1 MTEPVQPREARHW
14 IGGAWTGS
22 DAARFDSTAPATG
35 QFLGTAPAGGRAEA
49 VASIEAARRAF
60 ERTPW
65 RDSPRVRAAALL
77 EMATRLEADGK
88 QLAALL
94 NAENGKLLRECA
106 GEVDG
111 AASELRYYAGVAR
124 LGAGRVIE
132 PAPGIR
138 SLVVHEAAGVVA
150 IIVPWNA
157 PLILFVR
164 SLAPALA
171 AGCAVVV
178 KAAPQTALFMHRVAE
193 RMAEV
198 AALPPGILNIV
209 FEEGHEVAQEFV
221 RSPEVD
227 VLSYTGSTAVG
238 KRIMADAAPSLK
250 RLSLELG
257 GKAPCIVCDDADL
270 DVAIPQI
277 LAAGTILS
285 GQQCTAATRILVQRH
300 VAPAFKEAMSR
311 AIKAFR
317 VGPGHLPG
325 SDMGAVIDLANR
337 DRILRLIDEV
347 GERHRVVVRGGKVE
361 GMAENGA
368 FVSPTLVEVE
378 DPRSDVVQKEH
389 FAPLMTLEVFDS
401 DRDGVDL
408 ANATRFGL
416 GSSVWTRDHARAH
429 RMAREVRCGTVWI
442 NAHNKLFA
450 EAETG
455 GYRESGFGRLH
466 GLEGMN
472 DFMQTKHVY
481 EEIGGL

>member
-1 MTEPVQPREARHW
+1 MTQAVQPREARHW

-22 DAARFDSTAPATG
+22 DAGRFGSTAPATG
-35 QFLGTAPAGGRAEA
+35 EFLGTAPAGGRAEA
-49 VASIEAARRAF
+49 LASIEAARASF
-60 ERTPW
+60 ERTAW

-77 EMATRLEADGK
+77 EMAACLEADRE

-157 PLILFVR
+157 PLILFAR

-198 AALPPGILNIV
+198 AALPPGIVNMV

-270 DVAIPQI
+270 DLAIPQI

-285 GQQCTAATRILVQRH
+285 GQQCTAATRILVQRK
-300 VAPAFKEAMSR
+300 VAPAFKDAMSR

-317 VGPGHLPG
+317 VGPGHLPN

-347 GERHRVVVRGGKVE
+347 GERHRLVVRGGKVE
-361 GMAENGA
+361 GMSEKGA
-368 FVSPTLVEVE
+368 FVSPTLVEVD

-389 FAPLMTLEVFDS
+389 FAPLMTLETFDS
-401 DRDGVDL
+401 DRDGVNL
-408 ANATRFGL
+408 ANVTRFGL
-416 GSSVWTRDHARAH
+416 GSSVWTRDHSRAH

-481 EEIGGL
+481 EEIGSL